1 MLGNKHILKYLFDSE
16 KSDFQTLKF
25 LLYFGN
31 YLAILK
37 MLPIFFASLFGFEKL
52 ASLTYCPIEFYWV
65 FMMIKSFRKSVESVW
80 RWHARCLKITEKVS
94 FKIASEASYVYI
106 LNGQKL
112 LENAKIQMRQFRWFW
127 TLWLINFWTNATF
140 LFFFN
145 NVFFVNRLEK
155 ALGNPD
161 LRSWLTNLLRKSF
174 PVLDFFWFTSL
185 KKSFISLW
193 IRPCIITTM
202 KRFKF
207 TDHSVFIRKLVKLA
221 LQKSTIVQ
229 VQEVSSSTQ
238 ILDSRQWEI
247 RNRKNLEHK

>member
-1 MLGNKHILKYLFDSE
+1 MPKFKWDNLG
-16 KSDFQTLKF
+16 DFEHCDWS
-25 LLYFGN
+25 
-31 YLAILK
+31 
-37 MLPIFFASLFGFEKL
+37 IFE
-52 ASLTYCPIEFYWV
+52 
-65 FMMIKSFRKSVESVW
+65 
-80 RWHARCLKITEKVS
+80 
-94 FKIASEASYVYI
+94 
-106 LNGQKL
+106 
-112 LENAKIQMRQFRWFW
+112 QMRHFC
-127 TLWLINFWTNATF
+127 
-140 LFFFN
+140 FFQQC
-145 NVFFVNRLEK
+145 VFFNRLER
-155 ALGNPD
+155 ALENPD
-161 LRSWLTNLLRKSF
+161 LRSWLTNPSRKSF

-238 ILDSRQWEI
+238 ILDSRPREI